1 MCIRCTG
8 KQHVQV
14 GILVPDETQ
23 AEETREVKA
32 TKITEK
38 KKEEKHASSFVST
51 YEVLPGIFSMF
62 QH

>member
-1 MCIRCTG
+1 M
-8 KQHVQV
+8 QV